1 MSRRK
6 RPQPERGSPHER
18 HLRDIVDEL
27 VREESQKAA
36 YLAFARELALAQM
49 RQPAKTGDSPME
61 RSARGTV
68 PVFAVPDYSA
78 WTKRVVEKWFRRG
91 LHGKLLWLIGQAVLE
106 GRMP

>member
-6 RPQPERGSPHER
+6 RPQPEHRSPHE
-18 HLRDIVDEL
+18 LRLREIVNEL
-27 VREESQKAA
+27 VGDDSQKQA
-36 YLAFARELALAQM
+36 YLAFAHELALAQM

-78 WTKRVVEKWFRRG
+78 RTKRVVEKWFRRG
-91 LHGKLLWLIGQAVLE
+91 LHGNLLWLIGESVLQ
-106 GRMP
+106 GRMY